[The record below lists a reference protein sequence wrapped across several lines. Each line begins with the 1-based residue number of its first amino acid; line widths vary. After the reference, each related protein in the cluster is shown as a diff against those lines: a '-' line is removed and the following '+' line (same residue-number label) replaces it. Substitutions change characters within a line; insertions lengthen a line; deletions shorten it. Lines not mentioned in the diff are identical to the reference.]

1 MSRKTLTLVD
11 IIFPISQNKILV
23 LLRDIILVVTFGFL
37 TGLSA
42 KLKIEIGM
50 VPFTF
55 QTFVVLFSAILLGA
69 KRAFFSQ
76 FFYLTMGILGVP
88 WFARG
93 GGLSYILSPTL
104 GYLLGFL
111 FSVSLVGYLTES
123 GWTKSIKLFL
133 LSLIL
138 GNLIIYFFGVLWL
151 SNFVGFERS
160 LKVGVLPFL
169 LGDFLKIILLVFVFK
184 GLFRITN
191 RI

>member
-1 MSRKTLTLVD
+1 MRRRTLPLVN
-11 IIFPISQNKILV
+11 IISSFSQNRILV
-23 LLRDIILVVTFGFL
+23 LLRDITLVVTFGLL

-50 VPFTF
+50 VPVTF
-55 QTFVVLFSAILLGA
+55 QTFVVLLSAILLGA
-69 KRAFFSQ
+69 KRAFLSQ

-93 GGLSYILSPTL
+93 GGLSYILSPTF

-111 FSVSLVGYLTES
+111 FSSPLVGYLTER
-123 GWTKSIKLFL
+123 GWIKSIKLFL
-133 LSLIL
+133 FSLIL
-138 GNLIIYFFGVLWL
+138 GHLIIYFFGVLWL

-169 LGDFLKIILLVFVFK
+169 LGDFLKIILVVLVFK
-184 GLFRITN
+184 GLFRVIN